1 MCTVVDIEV
10 HVCIRGIEEW
20 AMYIIDS
27 PLPVTFPAI
36 VEAMNHHM
44 SQGNNAYS
52 FGYEVDQNIP
62 STPGHARAILYCAIA
77 IELASYG
84 LDHQT
89 IPMVIHLRDMAQ
101 HCLDVAK
108 PHFTSSRGMNSN
120 NFANTAIQS
129 AERAIK
135 YFTRILSEHES
146 KITRQFEEERE
157 KQQFV
162 KTQAL
167 NAIRGW
173 LRNIL
178 FRRSIQL
185 RLRRRNALSSFCRGT
200 SSYAKQLQILKQATN
215 PPVPTSS
222 DPPTSS
228 SEPSTS
234 KADSHPFRHRALP
247 LPPRNK
253 KRRRGRKNRN
263 RPPPKYRRENPI
275 TSSPS
280 SHNLTPYTDAIQP
293 TQPTASGRSFVPRTI
308 VPRTDRISP
317 KRRKTTKSNP
327 SSFMPM
333 CFWALQS
340 RAFELKYTSPLSS
353 TLPVESSISP
363 VALSTPPDEPS
374 HSPVEPS
381 IAPTENVDLP
391 PVEVRISLPPVTPS
405 IASVEPSI
413 APTEKVDPPLQELQ
427 QFEIDILFKG
437 LKELQH
443 SMQRYDRIGSKLQN
457 TIHQTNIHHKPKF
470 VESSISSDEPT
481 SPPVEVH
488 FSSPSATPSN
498 HVVPYIASTETDT
511 NIGPLSVSLQ
521 SLEAM
526 RKRWATVHMEIKSRF
541 KDTDDDINS
550 TFINS
555 TFDKLDNSP
564 APECRVS

>member
-1 MCTVVDIEV
+1 MASINQHRRIPRPSRIGTNKYGTGQTNGAYCCEFLSSLSLYNMNKWGTDLVLRYGHNR
-10 HVCIRGIEEW
+10 HVRKHRDGRQLPSYYIPPLVWWQHHAYCIRILAYGNNRSTT
-20 AMYIIDS
+20 ALRRLD
-27 PLPVTFPAI
+27 PFPAI

-52 FGYEVDQNIP
+52 FGYEVDQHIP

-77 IELASYG
+77 IELVSYG
-84 LDHQT
+84 LDQYST
-89 IPMVIHLRDMAQ
+89 PMALHLRDMAQ
-101 HCLDVAK
+101 HCLDVAT

-200 SSYAKQLQILKQATN
+200 SSYAKQLQIQKHATN

-228 SEPSTS
+228 SVPSTS

-253 KRRRGRKNRN
+253 KRRRGRKHRN

-293 TQPTASGRSFVPRTI
+293 AQPTASGRSFVRRTI
-308 VPRTDRISP
+308 VPRTDRISH

-327 SSFMPM
+327 TSFMPL
-333 CFWALQS
+333 CFWAL
-340 RAFELKYTSPLSS
+340 
-353 TLPVESSISP
+353 
-363 VALSTPPDEPS
+363 
-374 HSPVEPS
+374 
-381 IAPTENVDLP
+381 
-391 PVEVRISLPPVTPS
+391 
-405 IASVEPSI
+405 
-413 APTEKVDPPLQELQ
+413 
-427 QFEIDILFKG
+427 
-437 LKELQH
+437 
-443 SMQRYDRIGSKLQN
+443 
-457 TIHQTNIHHKPKF
+457 
-470 VESSISSDEPT
+470 
-481 SPPVEVH
+481 
-488 FSSPSATPSN
+488 
-498 HVVPYIASTETDT
+498 
-511 NIGPLSVSLQ
+511 
-521 SLEAM
+521 
-526 RKRWATVHMEIKSRF
+526 
-541 KDTDDDINS
+541 
-550 TFINS
+550 
-555 TFDKLDNSP
+555 
-564 APECRVS
+564 